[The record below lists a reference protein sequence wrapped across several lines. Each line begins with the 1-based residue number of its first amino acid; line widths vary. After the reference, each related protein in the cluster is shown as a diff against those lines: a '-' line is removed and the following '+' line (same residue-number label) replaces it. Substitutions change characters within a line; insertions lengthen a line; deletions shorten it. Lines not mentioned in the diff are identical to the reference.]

1 VVFFSDDS
9 WVKNNDIELKHILHL
24 EQQILNVFGDKI
36 VPPDMIRNGEK
47 SVKDSIGT
55 FYAFRPVRRTLTN
68 ISDKNGWPKID
79 EFMGRFI
86 FILWDMDGKTT
97 KIREMYSENTNG
109 LKGRLFFTSFY
120 EYEKENHDETM
131 FGEF

>member
-1 VVFFSDDS
+1 MWDQLSRCWCLNTCLNQINDWSNANPYHFPVYIILEPKVVFFSDDS

-55 FYAFRPVRRTLTN
+55 F
-68 ISDKNGWPKID
+68 
-79 EFMGRFI
+79 
-86 FILWDMDGKTT
+86 
-97 KIREMYSENTNG
+97 
-109 LKGRLFFTSFY
+109 
-120 EYEKENHDETM
+120 
-131 FGEF
+131 